1 MLLTLILAAQAAP
14 CDIKALQAS
23 FEAASP
29 SSSGKIYAE
38 MAACDA
44 AAAKNY
50 APTAFT
56 KILSGEGG
64 DAAALAAI
72 SVGAGDQVRAWA
84 MTREP
89 DERSA
94 LIKTLGGACD
104 KPGVPAFFT
113 ATATGLGDKFWSEGW
128 YTGLATCRDPGVQ
141 NMLKT
146 AVAAKTSDRSR
157 YFSILSVF
165 ARNLGKDA
173 VPVLRAMLQQEKDPE
188 IAATLVQT
196 FLDAADADPA
206 AKAPAIAAITELAPT
221 LPDQAVN
228 QARTA
233 LLTLG
238 AEAESDALALF
249 RYDDRKQADG
259 SLLYGVAVIEV
270 ATCKKGDT
278 RVEVHAAKV
287 KDPGRTWPDQLA
299 TRTKDHVA
307 SGFTLTLGDRCKG
320 TATTTTVT
328 PEQPFKDA
336 AEYSAWVDSL
346 VEEAAKKN
354 KVEAKRVDEDDLAI

>member
-14 CDIKALQAS
+14 CDVKALQTS

-44 AAAKNY
+44 AAAKGY
-50 APTAFT
+50 APTAFK
-56 KILSGEGG
+56 KILAGEGG

-72 SVGAGDQVRAWA
+72 GVGAGDQVRAWA

-94 LIKTLGGACD
+94 LIKGLGGACD
-104 KPGVPAFFT
+104 KPGVPGFFT
-113 ATATGLGDKFWSEGW
+113 ATATSLGDKFWSEGW
-128 YTGLATCRDPGVQ
+128 YTGLASCRDPGVQ

-146 AVAAKTSDRSR
+146 AVASRTADRSR

-173 VPVLRAMLQQEKDPE
+173 VPVLRAMLEKETDPE

-206 AKAPAIAAITELAPT
+206 AKAPAVEAILALAPT

-238 AEAESDALALF
+238 AEAESDSMALF
-249 RYDDRKQADG
+249 RYDAVKQADG

-278 RVEVHAAKV
+278 RVEVHAAKL

-299 TRTKDHVA
+299 ARVKDHITA
-307 SGFTLTLGDRCKG
+307 GFSLTLASRCKG
-320 TATTTTVT
+320 TSTLTTVT

-336 AEYSAWVDSL
+336 AAYDAWVQG
-346 VEEAAKKN
+346 VIEEAAKQN
-354 KVEAKRVDEDDLAI
+354 KVEAKRVDEDDIAI